1 MGKVRSILEKYEDFA
16 FIKGST
22 EDEVKKAEEQ
32 LGLEFDPDFREFILE
47 CGCAT
52 ANGHELMG
60 VVENK
65 RLNTV
70 FVTLEARKRNLGIP
84 GNLYVIED
92 LATDKILTWQDEE
105 GVLYQTVGD
114 GEPERIN
121 KTLEEYVEI

>member
-1 MGKVRSILEKYEDFA
+1 
-16 FIKGST
+16 
-22 EDEVKKAEEQ
+22 
-32 LGLEFDPDFREFILE
+32 
-47 CGCAT
+47 
-52 ANGHELMG
+52 MG